1 MLIPSRYCISGAPPD
16 SAPPIGFQQAPGHSS
31 HPPGAQPT
39 TPITFVVLNSF
50 HLRAENSGTPSDGTL
65 LMAEDLPPAFLGFWL
80 HGSSNVPSFTLDPV
94 TDEIT
99 PVGSEQALFINPYTG
114 DPPVVRS
121 VVDTSI
127 NGAPTP
133 LKCSITSDM
142 KLECSA
148 RSGYFHQFQLVDEG
162 NDGPL
167 DLALGDGVSGDWIA
181 GVDLYVVPL

>member
-1 MLIPSRYCISGAPPD
+1 
-16 SAPPIGFQQAPGHSS
+16 
-31 HPPGAQPT
+31 
-39 TPITFVVLNSF
+39 
-50 HLRAENSGTPSDGTL
+50 
-65 LMAEDLPPAFLGFWL
+65 MAEDLPPAFLGFWL
-80 HGSSNVPSFTLDPV
+80 HGSTNVPSFTLDSV

-99 PVGSEQALFINPYTG
+99 PVGSDQALFINPYTG

-148 RSGYFHQFQLVDEG
+148 HSGYFHQFQLIDEG